1 MTEMQELSDYFQTVL
16 KEKKAELAKVKQQLA
31 IAVEALKE
39 YGNCEN
45 WNNIYDSESADFEPL
60 YWANKWKD
68 EYGYKYAQ
76 EKLKQI
82 EELNK

>member
-1 MTEMQELSDYFQTVL
+1 MKKHKPRIGDYVMA
-16 KEKKAELAKVKQQLA
+16 ECYKAELAKVKQQLE

-82 EELNK
+82 KELNK